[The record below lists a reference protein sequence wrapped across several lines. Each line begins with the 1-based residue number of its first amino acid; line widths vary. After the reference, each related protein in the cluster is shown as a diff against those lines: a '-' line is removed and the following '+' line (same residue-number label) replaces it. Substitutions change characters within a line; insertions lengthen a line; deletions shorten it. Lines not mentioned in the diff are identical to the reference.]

1 MGGEQG
7 KIAQAGRMRP
17 YPQQHDVI
25 FEAITGIF
33 GVDDPVSNTDP
44 LLALL
49 SVTDVVGSQNHSDP
63 QSPARKHQKVPAALG
78 TGTAPSAGG

>member
-1 MGGEQG
+1 
-7 KIAQAGRMRP
+7 MRP

-49 SVTDVVGSQNHSDP
+49 LVTDVVGSQNHSDP
-63 QSPARKHQKVPAALG
+63 QSPARKHQQVPAALG